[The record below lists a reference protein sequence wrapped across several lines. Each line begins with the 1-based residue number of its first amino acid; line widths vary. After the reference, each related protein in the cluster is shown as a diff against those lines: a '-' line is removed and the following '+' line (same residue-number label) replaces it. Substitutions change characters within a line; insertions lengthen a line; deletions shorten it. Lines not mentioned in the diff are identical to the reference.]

1 MKIKQIITGLMAG
14 FILITQAGC
23 LALGVAA
30 AVGAGAGYAY
40 HSKGDLEVTSTKS
53 LDEVFAAVEEICTEM
68 NFTGMESEKKDDFFA
83 QVKAKSHHGPVTF
96 KIESEA
102 LGKTAVSIRVGSFG
116 DPSYSEIIYAKL
128 KTKI

>member
-53 LDEVFAAVEEICTEM
+53 LDEVIAAVEGICTEM
-68 NFTGMESEKKDDFFA
+68 NFTGMESDKRDAFFA
-83 QVKAKSHHGPVTF
+83 KVKAMSHHGPVTF
-96 KIESEA
+96 EIEGEA
-102 LGKTAVSIRVGSFG
+102 PGKTAVSIRVGTIG
-116 DPSYSEIIYAKL
+116 DPEYSEIIYAKL
-128 KTKI
+128 KPKI